1 MELFLIKNKRQYTL
15 TLRIRSRAGD
25 LQDVSFPFITSIDT
39 ASAVSQE
46 MMQSGIIENED
57 TIIVASKIS
66 DLVEKHENHEDI
78 SKTPG

>member
-1 MELFLIKNKRQYTL
+1 M

-57 TIIVASKIS
+57 TIVVASKIS
-66 DLVEKHENHEDI
+66 DLVDKYNNHDDI
-78 SKTPG
+78 NNKPGMSHTV